1 MGFPGKSN
9 EVGCHFLL
17 QVIFLTQGL
26 NTGLLH
32 CKQTLYHL
40 KEYEA
45 RNKDKCTCTQ
55 CISLLGFIVCLFACF
70 FFNLWNRIER
80 IFRTG
85 KMKTFRKKSAVTMHV
100 TQTLSGTYYRLN

>member
-1 MGFPGKSN
+1 MRLEIKISVHAPN
-9 EVGCHFLL
+9 ALVCWVLL
-17 QVIFLTQGL
+17 F
-26 NTGLLH
+26 
-32 CKQTLYHL
+32 
-40 KEYEA
+40 
-45 RNKDKCTCTQ
+45 
-55 CISLLGFIVCLFACF
+55 VCLLAF